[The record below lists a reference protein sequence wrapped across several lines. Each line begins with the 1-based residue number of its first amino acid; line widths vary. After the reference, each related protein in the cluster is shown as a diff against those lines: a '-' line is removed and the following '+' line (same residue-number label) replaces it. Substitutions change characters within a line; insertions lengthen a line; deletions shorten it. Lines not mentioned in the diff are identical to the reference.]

1 MTEPRTAE
9 LILGVSDSHDSGVAI
24 IREGHIL
31 AAINEERFTRVKM
44 AAGMPRR
51 SLAEVW
57 RIAGVRPED
66 ITRVALAGSSSAGT
80 PPINNDFTDERGK
93 ASVPQQVAEL
103 IDRLPGGGAVM
114 GSPRVNTMYRTL
126 MRGATLRRIAAV
138 KRELLQ
144 LGIDGPIE
152 AYNHHDCHVASAYYT
167 SGEPRALVISNDGFG
182 DGQCAKIAIGDQG
195 HLRTVSENSFINSLG
210 VYYNYVTHFCGFPKS
225 HHAGKT
231 TGLAAFGD
239 AQRTIA
245 LFRDLI
251 TWDGDQGI
259 YVSHGHIFR
268 NCLRDLYARL
278 NGTSREDAAAG
289 VQLLCEEIVTAQ
301 VRHWIATT
309 QIGRIVLVG
318 GVHANVKVNQ
328 HVAEQPG
335 VERVFIFPNMGD
347 GGLAL
352 GAAFLEWARVEPS
365 TATPRVLPDVYL
377 GPAFSE
383 ELVARALRAAGVA
396 FERPPDL
403 ASAVAEAL
411 AADRVVGRFD
421 GRMEYGPRA
430 LGNRSI
436 LYPATK
442 PEVNAWLNRQLRR
455 TEFMPFAP
463 VVRVE
468 DAPAFFVGFDERTA
482 HTAEFMTITYN
493 VTERCRREAPAIV
506 HVDGTARPQVLRR
519 STNPAYYAIV
529 DAYHQRTGLSV
540 LVNTSFN
547 MHEEPIVCTPADAVE
562 AFFQSALDVLAIG
575 PFLVRNS
582 PKG

>member
-1 MTEPRTAE
+1 MEPHGAE
-9 LILGVSDSHDSGVAI
+9 VILGVSDSHDSGVAI
-24 IREGHIL
+24 IRDGHIL
-31 AAINEERFTRVKM
+31 AAVNEERFNRRKM
-44 AAGMPRR
+44 ASGMPRC
-51 SLAEVW
+51 SFGEIW
-57 RIAGVRPED
+57 QIAGVRPEEV
-66 ITRVALAGSSSAGT
+66 TRVALAGSSSAGT
-80 PPINNDFTDERGK
+80 PPINNDFTDDRGK
-93 ASVPQQVAEL
+93 ASLPQQVAEL

-114 GSPRVNTMYRTL
+114 GSPRVSTMYRTL
-126 MRGATLRRIAAV
+126 MRGATLRRIASV
-138 KRELLQ
+138 KAELLRF
-144 LGIDGPIE
+144 GVDAPTE

-167 SGEPRALVISNDGFG
+167 SGEPRALIVSNDGFG
-182 DGQCAKIAIGDQG
+182 DGQCAKIAVGEGG
-195 HLRTVSENSFINSLG
+195 HLRTVSENSFVNSLG

-239 AQRTIA
+239 PQRTIA
-245 LFRDLI
+245 LFRDMV
-251 TWDGDQGI
+251 TWDAERGI
-259 YVSHGHIFR
+259 YVSHGHVFR

-289 VQLLCEEIVTAQ
+289 VQLLCEEILTAQ
-301 VRHWIATT
+301 VQYWIAKT
-309 QIGRIVLVG
+309 QIAHLALVG

-328 HVAEQPG
+328 RVAEQPG
-335 VERVFIFPNMGD
+335 VDRVFVFPNMGD

-365 TATPRVLPDVYL
+365 IATPRVLPDVYL
-377 GPAFSE
+377 GPEFSHE
-383 ELVARALRAAGVA
+383 QIERTLREAGVP
-396 FERPPDL
+396 FERPADL
-403 ASAVAEAL
+403 AAAVAEAL
-411 AADRVVGRFD
+411 VADRVVGRFD

-463 VVRVE
+463 VVRAE
-468 DAPAFFVGFDERTA
+468 DAPEFFVGFDERTA

-493 VTERCRREAPAIV
+493 VTDRCRREAPAIV

-519 STNPAYYAIV
+519 STNPAYYAIL
-529 DAYHQRTGLSV
+529 DAYHERTGLSV

-562 AFFQSALDVLAIG
+562 AFLQSDLDVLAIG
-575 PFLVRNS
+575 PFIVRNTR
-582 PKG
+582 KA